1 MTASYVLLLVRMLL
15 NFSRFD
21 AAVAMGCHKKKPLSL
36 FTLCWQMS
44 EGPLSSALRCSFLQ
58 RNVAMLLLDA
68 TSSKVA
74 ADLIAV
80 NWNNSKLLVWCCTVP
95 MRGTLLY
102 LNVSFSTY
110 TLCKDTVSGL
120 TEEGDLFSIE
130 SVTDGAAAHV
140 SQRPEQPE

>member
-1 MTASYVLLLVRMLL
+1 
-15 NFSRFD
+15 
-21 AAVAMGCHKKKPLSL
+21 
-36 FTLCWQMS
+36 
-44 EGPLSSALRCSFLQ
+44 
-58 RNVAMLLLDA
+58 
-68 TSSKVA
+68 
-74 ADLIAV
+74 
-80 NWNNSKLLVWCCTVP
+80 